1 MENEKNCIGTS
12 RSPIPPMVVI
22 GIAGGIASGK
32 SLVAGLLQQLGAA
45 NIDVDRIGH
54 EVLLEQKV
62 KQAIQERWSDD
73 VFDSNGNVNRP
84 ALAKI
89 VFDPRHGPL
98 ELEHLERMTHP
109 VIGQHLRQ
117 RIGEISQAGKHP
129 AVVLDAPVMFK
140 AGWDKECDAILFVDV
155 PLETRRRRAAVRG
168 WSDEQFAARE
178 AAQEPV
184 DWKRSRA
191 DCLVDNSGTVAETEL
206 QVREFW
212 NQYVS
217 VAEQ

>member
-1 MENEKNCIGTS
+1 
-12 RSPIPPMVVI
+12 MVVI

-32 SLVAGLLQQLGAA
+32 SLVAGILQQFGAA

-54 EVLLEQKV
+54 EVLHESEV
-62 KQAIQERWSDD
+62 KQAIRKRWSED
-73 VFDSNGNVNRP
+73 VFDSNGNVSRP
-84 ALAKI
+84 TLAKI
-89 VFDPRHGPL
+89 VFDPSHGPQD
-98 ELEHLERMTHP
+98 LEHLERITHP

-117 RIGEISQAGKHP
+117 RINEISQAGEHP

-155 PLETRRRRAAVRG
+155 PLETRRRRAAERG

-191 DCLVDNSGTVAETEL
+191 DYVVRNSGTVEDTES

-212 NQYVS
+212 SQYVD
-217 VAEQ
+217 VAKQ